1 MLPRNTLKMRG
12 SDAIVSAELCLD
24 LRLCPSRLNKL
35 PAMSITPAVSQS
47 HNFDLSGSRKGKE
60 DERKFPLQKKGTRRS
75 LNNSQKNVGFSN
87 KLGSVLSC
95 WRESSLHS
103 IENQPIYIISI
114 KRSSSKAC
122 IVIEIGDLF
131 WYGLAFPHINLTEPT
146 QEIAGNIHLGST
158 FIKRNSFDFHNK
170 LSDILTAE
178 PFYPWWSA
186 CQPLVF
192 HFIVTFLK
200 AKSSTCQSA
209 AWKKC

>member
-1 MLPRNTLKMRG
+1 MLPKNTLKWG
-12 SDAIVSAELCLD
+12 DPTPFSPN
-24 LRLCPSRLNKL
+24 LRLCPSGLNKL
-35 PAMSITPAVSQS
+35 PAISIALALRQT
-47 HNFDLSGSRKGKE
+47 HNFGLSRSQKGKE
-60 DERKFPLQKKGTRRS
+60 NEKLFPLQKKSTNRS
-75 LNNSQKNVGFSN
+75 LNNSQENVGLNN
-87 KLGSVLSC
+87 KLGNTLSC
-95 WRESSLHS
+95 WTESSFHS
-103 IENQPIYIISI
+103 IENRPIYIISI

-131 WYGLAFPHINLTEPT
+131 WYGLAFPHIILTEPT

-200 AKSSTCQSA
+200 AESSTCQSA